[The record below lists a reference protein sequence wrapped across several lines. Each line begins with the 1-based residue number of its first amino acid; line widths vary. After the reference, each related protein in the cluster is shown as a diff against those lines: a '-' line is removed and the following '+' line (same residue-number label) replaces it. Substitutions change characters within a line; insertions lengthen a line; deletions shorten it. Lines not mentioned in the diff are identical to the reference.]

1 MRRSIIK
8 SCSILAVTVACV
20 TAISSC
26 KKAFD
31 VEPENV
37 VDKTQM
43 YRNVFDADAAVIGVY
58 GKLMK
63 LAKPYIL
70 LNELRADLMD
80 VTANAD
86 ENLQQLNTHTV
97 KEGNP
102 YIDPRP
108 FYDVIVNCNDVLK
121 NFDIMLRENKM
132 KEDEYKQRYSDIACI
147 RTWVYLQL
155 GVHFGE
161 IPYVTSPLEQASD
174 LYDESKFPMVKL
186 PALID
191 TLVAYTE
198 KLPYAGDYPTTA
210 SLFTNVDGYST
221 QRFFINK
228 NMLMGDLYLWDGQY
242 DRAAERYRRVMD
254 NNGSSGLGEMFYNQY
269 KISSFADASITYGRA
284 QDINSL
290 IYTPGWRYLFE
301 RGQDNQFNYEW
312 MWVLPFDK
320 SFEPQNPL
328 IDLFS
333 PNGGSYLVKP
343 SQLAIDNWNAQTQVF
358 TYGTVT
364 ATAPA
369 VLRDNFPFDS
379 RGLFTCRYI
388 NSQPVIMK
396 YLYNYLGTNNLPIS
410 LFNKTGKWFL
420 CRAATLHLHY
430 AEAANRAGQM
440 KVAYAITNRGIK
452 ETYDTLPGA
461 ARNRDVTNWQQ
472 TFLPAPYDFDAREGD
487 APSYRSNWYRNQGIR
502 GRAGL
507 GRVKF
512 DSTRYFNTAATTFL
526 KPYKDSLGFQQFV
539 ENMIVDEDALELAY
553 EGNRWTDLVRVA
565 LRKNDPSFL
574 ANKVAAKFERA
585 GRTDLAASVRGR
597 LMDPNNWFLPFKW
610 K

>member
-1 MRRSIIK
+1 MRRSIIN
-8 SCSILAVTVACV
+8 CSILAVTVACV
-20 TAISSC
+20 TGISSC
-26 KKAFD
+26 KKTFD

-43 YRNVFDADAAVIGVY
+43 YRNVYDADAAVIGVY

-80 VTANAD
+80 VTINAD
-86 ENLQQLNTHTV
+86 ENLQQLSTHTE
-97 KEGNP
+97 KAGNP

-121 NFDIMLRENKM
+121 NFDIMHSQNKL
-132 KEDEYKQRYSDIACI
+132 KDDEYGQRYSDVGSI
-147 RTWVYLQL
+147 RSWVYLQL

-191 TLVAYTE
+191 SLVAFTE
-198 KLPYAGDYPTTA
+198 KLPYTNDYPTSATLQT
-210 SLFTNVDGYST
+210 SVDGYVT

-228 NMLMGDLYLWDGQY
+228 NVLMGDLYLWDGQY
-242 DRAAERYRRVMD
+242 DKAAERYRRVMD
-254 NNGSSGLGEMFYNQY
+254 INGPAGNSEAFYNQY
-269 KISSFADASITYGRA
+269 RISSFGDAGITYSRA
-284 QDINSL
+284 QDITSL
-290 IYTPGWRYLFE
+290 VYTPGWRYLFE
-301 RGQDNQFNYEW
+301 RGQDAQFNYEW
-312 MWVLPFDK
+312 IWVLPFDK

-333 PNGGSYLVKP
+333 PSGGSYLVKP
-343 SQLAIDNWNAQTQVF
+343 SQLAIDNWNAQTQIF
-358 TYGTVT
+358 TYTAGTST
-364 ATAPA
+364 AAA
-369 VLRDNFPFDS
+369 VFRDNFPFDS
-379 RGLFTCRYI
+379 RGIFTYRNI
-388 NSQPVIMK
+388 NNQPVIMK

-430 AEAANRAGQM
+430 AEAANRAGKM
-440 KVAYAITNRGIK
+440 KVAYAIVNRGIK

-461 ARNRDVTNWQQ
+461 ARTRDVTNWQQ
-472 TFLPAPYDFDAREGD
+472 TFLDPPYNFDAREGD
-487 APSYRSNWYRNQGIR
+487 APAYRNNWYRNQGIR
-502 GRAGL
+502 GRAAL

-512 DSTRYFNTAATTFL
+512 DSTRYFDMSVKSFF
-526 KPYKDSLGFQQFV
+526 KPYTDSLGFQQFV
-539 ENMIVDEDALELAY
+539 ENMIVDEDGLELAY

-574 ANKVAAKFERA
+574 ANKVAAKFER
-585 GRTDLAASVRGR
+585 GGNPGLAATVRGR